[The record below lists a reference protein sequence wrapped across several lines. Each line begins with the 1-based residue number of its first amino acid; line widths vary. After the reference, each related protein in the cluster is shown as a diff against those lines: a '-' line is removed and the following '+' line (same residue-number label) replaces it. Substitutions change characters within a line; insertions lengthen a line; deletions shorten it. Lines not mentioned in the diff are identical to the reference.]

1 MGIMKHI
8 ADFLRKLDGDQPT
21 KPAVPQPKKSGMLD
35 YADLIREHEGKERN
49 VYDRLADQR
58 KEIARKEA
66 ELKRLFAEYDQASPS
81 MKSSYEVEIRSLDKD
96 LENLKKDLK
105 TFAFQLEQEKVILQ
119 KLRHLRN
126 TGDHEIDEMEIQK
139 IIRAAAKDV
148 DEQERKQELLDELE
162 SVQYPEYRED
172 QADTEQNEAENR
184 EDFRRIRAKVVPEQT
199 KKKTPEKPEESSSE
213 IEDIKKKI
221 NSL

>member
-1 MGIMKHI
+1 M
-8 ADFLRKLDGDQPT
+8 Q
-21 KPAVPQPKKSGMLD
+21 
-35 YADLIREHEGKERN
+35 KEN
-49 VYDRLADQR
+49 Q
-58 KEIARKEA
+58 
-66 ELKRLFAEYDQASPS
+66 
-81 MKSSYEVEIRSLDKD
+81 
-96 LENLKKDLK
+96 
-105 TFAFQLEQEKVILQ
+105 
-119 KLRHLRN
+119 
-126 TGDHEIDEMEIQK
+126 DHEIDEMEIQK